1 MNRTYKITLMVFL
14 LLVVFM
20 TYLEAVEP
28 EPVNWSPS
36 YSSND
41 KIPLG
46 TYVLYDNLKENFRE
60 TVPVTQ
66 TPFEF
71 LSGNDPRGTYMLINS
86 NLQFDDAELDKLLTW
101 VDQGNTLFL
110 ASDAFSKN
118 LLDTLNLNV
127 STLVPEEG
135 ISSKPMLNLVQPEF
149 KSDEAYLFDKEV
161 YHSAFSEIDTLEHT
175 ILGVSQLYTKELNI
189 ENPEINFIRVDHGK
203 GKILLNTTPQAF
215 TNFFLLHKDN
225 FEYAEKALAY
235 LPAEGTLYWD
245 EYKKA
250 GKTFYTSPLYILLG
264 NRALKWAYYFT
275 LIGALLFVL
284 FEGKRK
290 QRAIPVVAP
299 LQNQTYHFTK
309 TVAGLYLD
317 RRDYKKVAV
326 KKIALFLEYVRLH
339 WRIPTASID
348 EGFYQSLASNSGKD
362 IDEVKKLFQLFQK
375 LEARTII
382 TKEELLELN
391 SAITSIKHK

>member
-1 MNRTYKITLMVFL
+1 
-14 LLVVFM
+14 
-20 TYLEAVEP
+20 E
-28 EPVNWSPS
+28 
-36 YSSND
+36 
-41 KIPLG
+41 
-46 TYVLYDNLKENFRE
+46 
-60 TVPVTQ
+60 
-66 TPFEF
+66 
-71 LSGNDPRGTYMLINS
+71 
-86 NLQFDDAELDKLLTW
+86 
-101 VDQGNTLFL
+101 
-110 ASDAFSKN
+110 
-118 LLDTLNLNV
+118 
-127 STLVPEEG
+127 
-135 ISSKPMLNLVQPEF
+135 
-149 KSDEAYLFDKEV
+149 
-161 YHSAFSEIDTLEHT
+161 
-175 ILGVSQLYTKELNI
+175 
-189 ENPEINFIRVDHGK
+189 
-203 GKILLNTTPQAF
+203 
-215 TNFFLLHKDN
+215 DN
-225 FEYAEKALAY
+225 FEYAERALAY

-250 GKTFYTSPLYILLG
+250 GKNFYTSPLYILLG
-264 NRALKWAYYFT
+264 NKALKWAYYFT

-299 LQNQTYHFTK
+299 LQNQTYHFTR

-326 KKIALFLEYVRLH
+326 KKIALFLEFVRLH